1 MKRWMVLCMLAALGA
16 VACSD
21 DDVNTP
27 PADGSPAL
35 DAGVDQAVGKDSSAP
50 DSGLSVAGMTFAA
63 PASWAKPIEDYITA
77 GYTKLQHYNFERS
90 IHDLVVYGGRLYLGY
105 GDATYNLGRVTP
117 IEMRYFAAPASST
130 ITKEFTT
137 QEEHLEQ
144 YRILDGDLVM
154 AGIDATE
161 DAWLGNVYVKPSG
174 KAWFKSRTLQQGV
187 HVHDCVSFNGAWY
200 AVGSG
205 STQAEWTAS
214 NIHSILWK
222 SADRGKTFT
231 VHDRRSNQ
239 KVGDIRWTRLLP
251 VGKTM
256 WMFGY
261 HSDNAGNPTELIN
274 ATFDG
279 AKRTDLSATHELN
292 NAWVFETHPISAKLG
307 IARGVKILTVPKLVW
322 STWAID
328 DQGAVKQVAALADKR
343 VIDIYPVPES
353 GEFLV
358 MTHDEAEVDKIKLLK
373 SFKLRVLVTRNF
385 ASFSEVLTW
394 TATAT
399 PKSVAYWQ
407 GDLYLGDRLGAVW
420 KAKAKAN

>member
-1 MKRWMVLCMLAALGA
+1 MRRWLVVVLVAALG
-16 VACSD
+16 VGACSD
-21 DDVNTP
+21 DDENAV
-27 PADGSPAL
+27 PADGAVAL
-35 DAGVDQAVGKDSSAP
+35 DGGGP
-50 DSGLSVAGMTFAA
+50 DASVTVAGKTFGA
-63 PASWAKPIEDYITA
+63 PASWAKPIEDYIAA
-77 GYTKLQHYNFERS
+77 GYKKLAHYKFERS

-117 IEMRYFAAPASST
+117 IEMRYFTDPAKTT

-137 QEEHLEQ
+137 QEEHLEA
-144 YRILDGDLVM
+144 YRILDGELVM

-174 KAWFKSRTLQQGV
+174 KAWFKSRTLKQGV
-187 HVHDCVSFNGAWY
+187 HVHDCVTFGGAWY

-205 STQAEWTAS
+205 ATSAEWKAS
-214 NIHSILWK
+214 NIHSIMWK
-222 SADRGKTFT
+222 SADRGKTFK

-251 VGKTM
+251 IGKTM

-261 HSDNAGNPTELIN
+261 HSNNAGNPTELIN

-279 AKRTDLSATHELN
+279 TKRTDLAKTHELN

-307 IARGVKILTVPKLVW
+307 IARGVKILTVPKLIW

-328 DQGAVKQVAALADKR
+328 DKGGIKAILPNKR
-343 VIDIYPVPES
+343 ILDVYPVGDT

-358 MTHDEAEVDKIKLLK
+358 MTHDEAEVDKIKALK
-373 SFKLRVLVTRNF
+373 SFQLRVLATKDFVKFT
-385 ASFSEVLTW
+385 EVLKW
-394 TATAT
+394 SATST
-399 PKSVAYWQ
+399 PKSVAYWK
-407 GDLYLGDRLGAVW
+407 GDLYIGDRLGAIW
-420 KAKAKAN
+420 KAKAN